1 MIKNGAG
8 IDCPSTLTT
17 EHYKLFNTL
26 LFSLSQA
33 PTSVIIPI
41 VLGVVITHTFVLV
54 VVVVVAFVIVIV
66 VMPLLWALP
75 PFLVCIPCYCCC
87 HRRVSYS

>member
-1 MIKNGAG
+1 MIKNGAR

-54 VVVVVAFVIVIV
+54 VVVVAFVIVIV